1 MAKLM
6 TAEEAVKAYIKDG
19 MTIATNGFVGA
30 VQPEG
35 MMRAIQKEVHQET
48 LLLYTQL
55 DRAAVKMLKVTLL
68 DRLTTSLKK
77 VFLRKSSQVIIH
89 LLQDFR
95 NLLLKIKLLHITCHR
110 AVSPNYSVRS
120 LLTDQV

>member
-35 MMRAIQKEVHQET
+35 MMRVYFVKCFSQKSE
-48 LLLYTQL
+48 
-55 DRAAVKMLKVTLL
+55 RKIPN
-68 DRLTTSLKK
+68 
-77 VFLRKSSQVIIH
+77 LRNGIFPYISRKHFHMIVMQ
-89 LLQDFR
+89 
-95 NLLLKIKLLHITCHR
+95 
-110 AVSPNYSVRS
+110 SVA
-120 LLTDQV
+120 

>member
-35 MMRAIQKEVHQET
+35 MMRAIQKSFLEEGTPRDLT
-48 LLLYTQL
+48 LYMQL
-55 DRAAVKMLKVTLL
+55 VRAAVQTLKVMW
-68 DRLTTSLKK
+68 
-77 VFLRKSSQVIIH
+77 
-89 LLQDFR
+89 
-95 NLLLKIKLLHITCHR
+95 
-110 AVSPNYSVRS
+110 
-120 LLTDQV
+120 